1 MTFAYLKY
9 IFALIL
15 FGLNGII
22 AARIDLTS
30 YEIVFFRVTLG
41 GLTQLAFFL
50 LAGKRF
56 TFMKHKRAFLF
67 LVISG
72 VANGLSWMFL
82 YESFN
87 WIGVGVATLFHYCGP
102 LIVMVLSPLLFNE
115 RLTKLKTICFIVVFA
130 GVILL
135 NGKLDGQG
143 LNRTGL
149 LFAVLGAVCFAV
161 MMIFKKK
168 SGAISGVENAL
179 LQTVFAFIPVTI
191 FLLARGV
198 FPIHVRSGDW
208 PMILL
213 LGIVHSGMLNIIY
226 LNSIIELPVQAAA
239 ILGYLEPLSAVVFSS
254 LILREVMSPAQ
265 ILGAAMILG
274 GAIVSNV
281 EKQRRAMG

>member
-1 MTFAYLKY
+1 MSFAYFKY

-22 AARIDLTS
+22 ASGINLTS

-41 GLTQLAFFL
+41 GLTQLVFFL

-56 TFMKHKRAFLF
+56 TFMKHKRSFLF
-67 LVISG
+67 LMISG
-72 VANGLSWMFL
+72 AANGLSWMFL

-102 LIVMVLSPLLFNE
+102 LIVMGLSPLLFNE
-115 RLTKLKTICFIVVFA
+115 RLTKLKTICFIIVFA

-135 NGKLDGQG
+135 NGNLDGQG
-143 LNRTGL
+143 LNRMGL

-161 MMIFKKK
+161 MVIFKKK
-168 SGAISGVENAL
+168 SGEIKGVENAL

-208 PMILL
+208 PLVLL
-213 LGIVHSGMLNIIY
+213 LCIVHSGMLNIIY
-226 LNSIIELPVQAAA
+226 LNAIIELPVQASA
-239 ILGYLEPLSAVVFSS
+239 ILGYLEPLSAVIFSA
-254 LILREVMSPAQ
+254 LILHEQMTPAQ
-265 ILGAAMILG
+265 MLGAAMILG
-274 GAIVSNV
+274 GTAVSNA
-281 EKQRRAMG
+281 EKPVKRK